1 MLQEEFKRVEEMAQH
16 VKDYVNTRIAQ
27 VKLSVAEK
35 VSKLIAVLIAGMFVV
50 VVLFLFVVFG
60 SIAAAYAIGIWLGK
74 MWLGFLIVAVFYLLI
89 GILTWWAKERLLR
102 IPIMNA
108 IIRQL
113 FHNEENDEVES

>member
-113 FHNEENDEVES
+113 FHNEENDEAES